1 MSRSSFDESLADKLY
16 KSPTEYLP
24 IFEES
29 ATELAD
35 EVTAPRPD
43 GEEKV
48 EKIQVNDNMFQN
60 VKQKTA
66 REVPKLQSKKL

>member
-1 MSRSSFDESLADKLY
+1 MLLRQ
-16 KSPTEYLP
+16 

-48 EKIQVNDNMFQN
+48 EKIQVNN
-60 VKQKTA
+60 
-66 REVPKLQSKKL
+66 KKMTKCIHFIQPSLTLLYL

>member
-48 EKIQVNDNMFQN
+48 EKIQVNNKNMTQCIHFILS
-60 VKQKTA
+60 
-66 REVPKLQSKKL
+66 PL